1 MIFLC
6 IFLVI
11 EKSWKICQLERECD
25 IKRAVKKKWGK
36 KWQKVCEIWIVP
48 VFKVYCDVCI
58 VKNWR
63 HPSLEIGIHI
73 IGGLPYGSLFFS
85 K

>member
-1 MIFLC
+1 M
-6 IFLVI
+6 
-11 EKSWKICQLERECD
+11 R
-25 IKRAVKKKWGK
+25 
-36 KWQKVCEIWIVP
+36 EIWIVP

-63 HPSLEIGIHI
+63 HPSLEIGIVHI

-85 K
+85 KYRETNHISIIFE